1 MIQTNTKERILSAAL
16 ELFSAGGYDA
26 VSVEQIASAVGI
38 KAPSLYK
45 HYKSKKDI
53 FDSIVEKM
61 AVLDGEFA
69 SKHGMPLE
77 SADDDDYND
86 LPLDRFGAFCREM
99 FSHWTKDEY
108 ACRFRRVLTIEQ
120 YRNAETARLYKQYLG
135 SGPLRYTADILRSY
149 AETDKQAISLAM
161 SIYGAM
167 FLSFTVYDSGEKKQ
181 AEKQIFDFID
191 QFISDLKEN
200 KK

>member
-1 MIQTNTKERILSAAL
+1 MVQTNTKKRILSAAL

-61 AVLDGEFA
+61 TVLDGEFA

-86 LPLDRFGAFCREM
+86 LPLDRFGAFCKEM

-120 YRNAETARLYKQYLG
+120 YRNAEMAKLYKQYLG
-135 SGPLRYTADILRSY
+135 SGPLFYTADILRSY

-161 SIYGAM
+161 SLYGAM
-167 FLSFTVYDSGEKKQ
+167 FLSFTVYDSGEKKK
-181 AEKQIFDFID
+181 AENQIIDFID

-200 KK
+200 RK